1 MLCGVNSIFLKKL
14 FNLLTDVYL
23 KIINNRI
30 IVAITKKSILLLNKI
45 GKKEEIK
52 KVNTT
57 QEQHRIKRKKDN

>member
-1 MLCGVNSIFLKKL
+1 MLCGVNSIFFKKL

-23 KIINNRI
+23 KIIYNRI
-30 IVAITKKSILLLNKI
+30 IVAITKKSILLNKI

-57 QEQHRIKRKKDN
+57 QEQHGIKRKKDN

>member
-1 MLCGVNSIFLKKL
+1 MLCGVNSIFFKKL

-30 IVAITKKSILLLNKI
+30 IVAITKKSILLNKI

>member
-30 IVAITKKSILLLNKI
+30 IVAITKKSILLNKI